1 LGQVAGEYG
10 IVRYPGCI
18 MADIGH
24 EIVFTGTLTFEA
36 GELVVDGEFLNYSF
50 PGGSDGLYPAPIL
63 TGRPSAAV

>member
-1 LGQVAGEYG
+1 
-10 IVRYPGCI
+10 

-63 TGRPSAAV
+63 NGTAKRGG